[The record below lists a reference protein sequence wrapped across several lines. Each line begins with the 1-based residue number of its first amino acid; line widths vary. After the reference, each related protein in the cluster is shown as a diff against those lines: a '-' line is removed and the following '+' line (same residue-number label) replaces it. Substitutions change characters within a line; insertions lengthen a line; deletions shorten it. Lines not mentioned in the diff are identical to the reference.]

1 MRGFKIAISGKG
13 GVGKTTIAGTLAFI
27 YESDNKNVLVVDAD
41 PNANIASVLGIS
53 YEKFLKI
60 TPISEMIELIEERTG
75 AKPGTYGVL
84 FKMNPKVDD
93 IPDKFCYKLNKI
105 KLLVMGTI
113 KKGGAGC
120 VCPENVLLKRLM
132 THLILRRDEVVIMD
146 MVAGVEHLGR
156 ATASAVDAL
165 IIVVE
170 PGQRSIQ
177 TAFTIKKLA
186 GEIGLKNI
194 YIILNKVRSKEEEE
208 LLKNKLEDFKILGTI
223 NFSEKIRLSDLSN
236 KIPFEVDKKFVQE
249 ISNIKEQL
257 DKKIIKID
265 F

>member
-1 MRGFKIAISGKG
+1 
-13 GVGKTTIAGTLAFI
+13 
-27 YESDNKNVLVVDAD
+27 
-41 PNANIASVLGIS
+41 
-53 YEKFLKI
+53 
-60 TPISEMIELIEERTG
+60 
-75 AKPGTYGVL
+75 
-84 FKMNPKVDD
+84 
-93 IPDKFCYKLNKI
+93 
-105 KLLVMGTI
+105 MGTI

-132 THLILRRDEVVIMD
+132 SHLILRRGEVVIMD

-186 GEIGLKNI
+186 GEIGLKDI

-249 ISNIKEQL
+249 LRNIKEQL